1 MANLLQVD
9 CFRLGQFPKH
19 LSSVINI
26 GYVLIFSICFMGFL
40 VQASFLAGF
49 AVILVASLA
58 NMIVSRKNAVY
69 QKDIAVGTDNRMKCT
84 N

>member
-1 MANLLQVD
+1 
-9 CFRLGQFPKH
+9 LGQFPKN

-26 GYVLIFSICFMGFL
+26 IYVLVFSVCFMGFL

-49 AVILVASLA
+49 AVILVASVI
-58 NMIVSRKNAVY
+58 NMVVSRRNSVY
-69 QKDIAVGTDNRMKCT
+69 QKDIANGTDNRMKST

>member
-1 MANLLQVD
+1 
-9 CFRLGQFPKH
+9 
-19 LSSVINI
+19 
-26 GYVLIFSICFMGFL
+26 MGFL